1 MLTLNRKLNSLWV
14 NDDVNVS
21 IKKDLDGKYILV
33 NMWNDSGISS
43 DNFFRCPVEAAK
55 FINDI
60 APTDISIAETT
71 SAITSILDNC

>member
-33 NMWNDSGISS
+33 NTWDDSGISS
-43 DNFFRCPVEAAK
+43 DNFFRCPAEAAK

-60 APTDISIAETT
+60 APADISIAETT

>member
-33 NMWNDSGISS
+33 NTWDDSGISS

-55 FINDI
+55 YIDTI
-60 APTDISIAETT
+60 APNQISMAEAS